1 MGGRRRC
8 PRARAAPAPVG
19 AGYWSEG
26 RRLLGE
32 QECGRLF
39 GVSRSAAASR
49 QALSGTGP
57 PGRIGRAGLGGCFRF
72 GTADDHASVS
82 ARPAADSTKTR
93 TAAEDRTPTARGRSQ
108 EARVKF
114 ECLTEERFYGFCYV
128 HSWEQPKGLA

>member
-1 MGGRRRC
+1 MRPCTHARRIT
-8 PRARAAPAPVG
+8 
-19 AGYWSEG
+19 
-26 RRLLGE
+26 
-32 QECGRLF
+32 
-39 GVSRSAAASR
+39 GVDRGS
-49 QALSGTGP
+49 TGP
-57 PGRIGRAGLGGCFRF
+57 RGRIGRAGLTDAPLTDRIEGGSFRF